1 MSNNKQSSVVETAIK
16 QIYQRILD
24 SKNPN
29 TLTKRSGEYRIG
41 LQEAINILE
50 DLKAMHKKEI
60 MYAYMKTL
68 PIEDGVFT
76 AIRKAEQHYNETYG
90 GNNDQR

>member
-29 TLTKRSGEYRIG
+29 TLTKRSGDYRIR

-50 DLKAMHKKEI
+50 DLKAMHRKEI

-76 AIRKAEQHYNETYG
+76 AVRKAEQHYNETYG
-90 GNNDQR
+90 GNEQQ

>member
-29 TLTKRSGEYRIG
+29 TLTKRSGDYRIG

-50 DLKAMHKKEI
+50 DLKAMHRKEI

-76 AIRKAEQHYNETYG
+76 AVRKAEQHYNETYG
-90 GNNDQR
+90 GNEQQ